1 LISALRYDAGEPHAL
16 AHGQRLSRVSD
27 LAAIAKQVIVGDELM
42 KLGLALDQ
50 WDRSQVLPVALQKIE
65 TPAAASRMGLG
76 HERVD
81 AELMC
86 PLRATTTAS
95 TMADLTGKVRRF

>member
-1 LISALRYDAGEPHAL
+1 
-16 AHGQRLSRVSD
+16 
-27 LAAIAKQVIVGDELM
+27 M

-50 WDRSQVLPVALQKIE
+50 WERSQVLPVALQKIE

-81 AELMC
+81 AELDVSVTRHDHSVNNGR
-86 PLRATTTAS
+86 PDRQGQKV
-95 TMADLTGKVRRF
+95 LT